1 METVGEDRQI
11 RTQVWDSRRRRRVPL
26 PTSADPDRE
35 GRLLRLYVCG
45 VTPYDSGHLGHAFT
59 FLSFDLLVRWA
70 EAQGLRVLY
79 VQNVTDVDDPLF
91 ERARRDHIRW
101 DRLADREVR
110 AFTAD
115 MNALGWR
122 PPDHMPRVSQ
132 EIEGI
137 EAAVKRLV
145 ECGFTYQTDAVY
157 FDTSRYPDFGGLS
170 HRTRRSMLMK
180 LRDEGSLGEVSPTSK
195 RAQLDFMLW
204 RPSAPGEPSW
214 PAPFGRGRPGWH
226 IECSA
231 MSLRYLGPQLD
242 VHGGGRDLAFSH
254 HESERAQSE
263 SMSGKAP
270 FAGAWMHAGMV
281 RYQGRKMSKSRGNL
295 VVVRQLLERMSP
307 AAARLALLSHHYRR
321 DWEFRWDRVEQPVRV
336 AAALASLLGTNA
348 LGGAERPAGALSDEF
363 AGALDADLDVER
375 AIRALRHAIRAR
387 DVPAARW
394 MGSILLGDVALV

>member
-1 METVGEDRQI
+1 M
-11 RTQVWDSRRRRRVPL
+11 PL
-26 PTSADPDRE
+26 PTSEDPE
-35 GRLLRLYVCG
+35 GGGPLLRLYVCG

-70 EAQGLRVLY
+70 EAQRIRVLY

-101 DRLADREVR
+101 DQLADREVR
-110 AFTAD
+110 AYVAD
-115 MNALGWR
+115 MNVLGWR

-137 EAAVKRLV
+137 QAAVGRLI
-145 ECGFTYQTDAVY
+145 EGGFTYQTDAVY
-157 FDTSRYPDFGGLS
+157 FDASRYPDFGGLS
-170 HRTRRSMLMK
+170 HRTPRSMLMK
-180 LRDEGSLGEVSPTSK
+180 LRDEGSLGEVSPASK
-195 RAQLDFMLW
+195 RAPLDFMLW
-204 RPSAPGEPSW
+204 RPSAPDEPSW
-214 PAPFGRGRPGWH
+214 PAPFGAGRPGWH

-263 SMSGKAP
+263 SMTGRPP
-270 FAGAWMHAGMV
+270 FARAWMHSGMV
-281 RYQGRKMSKSRGNL
+281 RYQGRKMSKSLGNL

-321 DWEFRWDRVEQPVRV
+321 DWEFRWDRVEQPVGLV
-336 AAALASLLGTNA
+336 AELASLVGPGPLR
-348 LGGAERPAGALSDEF
+348 GAERPAGPPGDEF
-363 AGALDADLDVER
+363 AAALDADLDMQAAV
-375 AIRALRHAIRAR
+375 RALRHAIRAR
-387 DVPAARW
+387 DVAAARW
-394 MGSILLGDVALV
+394 IGSILIGDAALV